1 MEFIQI
7 LTGAG
12 FFDLITTAMTTTI
25 LIIGAAVG
33 GGLFGV
39 MAMQIAQRTKAGNRI
54 KKLQQAK
61 RIIKKA
67 HQESDRIKK
76 DKMLQAKERFIE
88 LKAEHEKVIFNR
100 EKR

>member
-1 MEFIQI
+1 
-7 LTGAG
+7 
-12 FFDLITTAMTTTI
+12 MTTTI

-39 MAMQIAQRTKAGNRI
+39 IAMQIAQRTKAGNRI
-54 KKLQQAK
+54 KKSEQQVK

-88 LKAEHEKVIFNR
+88 LNCPKLKTLMNV
-100 EKR
+100 

>member
-7 LTGAG
+7 LDRCRL
-12 FFDLITTAMTTTI
+12 FDSITTAMTTTI

-39 MAMQIAQRTKAGNRI
+39 MAIQIAQRTKAGNRI
-54 KKLQQAK
+54 KKSEQQAK
-61 RIIKKA
+61 RIILRKT

-76 DKMLQAKERFIE
+76 DKMLQAKEN
-88 LKAEHEKVIFNR
+88 LSN
-100 EKR
+100 